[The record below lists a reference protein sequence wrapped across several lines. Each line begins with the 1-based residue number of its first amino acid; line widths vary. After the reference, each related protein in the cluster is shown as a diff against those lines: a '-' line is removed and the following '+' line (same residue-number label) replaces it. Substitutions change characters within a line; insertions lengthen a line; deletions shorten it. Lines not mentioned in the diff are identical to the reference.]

1 MKSFIVFL
9 CLLFP
14 VSAFSVEINALPP
27 LGTATQTD
35 KLVAFDSSATE
46 GNRIAGLLFSNVVT
60 ENLNGQG
67 GFSLPVPLGSTAN
80 DILQWSGSA
89 WIAQGQIDGL
99 IDDTAGNGDANS
111 VWSADKIFD
120 LLALKTAS
128 SFYAYSE
135 ITVADMKD
143 GASAPAALDDASTRS
158 PYAYRAF
165 DGAADEDLNFVWFVP
180 ADLSGTTIQYRVYYY
195 AITTI
200 SATDDVRFGLSGVSV
215 ANSEASN
222 GSKGTEIYVLDENID
237 GSQHDIII
245 TGWSENVT
253 FTGIAA
259 GEVAEVN
266 IMRDADNALD
276 TYTSD
281 VGVFMIQIRY
291 TQTPGS

>member
-1 MKSFIVFL
+1 M
-9 CLLFP
+9 
-14 VSAFSVEINALPP
+14 
-27 LGTATQTD
+27 
-35 KLVAFDSSATE
+35 
-46 GNRIAGLLFSNVVT
+46 
-60 ENLNGQG
+60 
-67 GFSLPVPLGSTAN
+67 
-80 DILQWSGSA
+80 
-89 WIAQGQIDGL
+89 
-99 IDDTAGNGDANS
+99 
-111 VWSADKIFD
+111 
-120 LLALKTAS
+120 
-128 SFYAYSE
+128 
-135 ITVADMKD
+135 
-143 GASAPAALDDASTRS
+143 
-158 PYAYRAF
+158 
-165 DGAADEDLNFVWFVP
+165 
-180 ADLSGTTIQYRVYYY
+180 
-195 AITTI
+195 
-200 SATDDVRFGLSGVSV
+200 RFGLSGVSV